1 MEFGPI
7 IRALTRNKGGAILI
21 ALQIAITMAIMVNA
35 IAIMQERSNNM
46 ARPSG
51 LDEAN
56 TIAVTS
62 LSFAADADARSTYTN
77 DLALLRR
84 TPGVI
89 NAVGTNSFPLRQ
101 GGWSM
106 GIQTVPGEDESGEVS
121 AIYFGDEHMLE
132 TLDTTLVDGRNFTP
146 DEVTFNNPE
155 DNVWEPYG
163 IITQALAH
171 SLFPDDA
178 SVVGKT
184 VYINQNEPIKIV
196 GVIDQLQAPWAGWDN
211 VEYALLSPVK
221 RADSYTHYVVR
232 VEPGLRDRLLPELE
246 DMLAKA
252 DTTRLI
258 LSARTFEDVRADAY
272 TGDAGMIKIL
282 TFVVLLLTTITGL
295 GIVGLASFNVS
306 RRTRQI
312 GIRRALGASKL
323 SIMRYFMLENFIIS
337 TVGVVVGGALAI
349 GLNIAMVEQ
358 FNLTPMSWWVVPIA
372 MLVLWLV
379 GQLAVV
385 GPARRATR
393 IAPSIATRSG

>member
-7 IRALTRNKGGAILI
+7 IRALLRNKGGAILI
-21 ALQIAITMAIMVNA
+21 ALQIAVTMAIMVNA
-35 IAIMQERSNNM
+35 ISIMQERSNNM

-56 TIAVTS
+56 TIALTS
-62 LSFAADADARSTYTN
+62 LSFAADADARSTYIN
-77 DLALLRR
+77 DLELLRR

-89 NAVGTNSFPLRQ
+89 NAVGTNSVPLRQ

-106 GIQTVPGEDESGEVS
+106 SLQAAPGEDASSEGS

-132 TLDTTLVDGRNFTP
+132 TFDATLVEGRNFTP
-146 DEVTFNNPE
+146 DQVIFNNPE
-155 DNVWEPYG
+155 DNAWEPYA
-163 IITQALAH
+163 IITKALAD
-171 SLFPDDA
+171 SLFPDDS

-184 VYINQNEPIKIV
+184 VYINQNEPIEIV
-196 GVIDQLQAPWAGWDN
+196 GVIDRLQAPWAGWDD
-211 VEYALLSPVK
+211 VEHALLSPVK
-221 RADSYTHYVVR
+221 RAESYTNYVVR
-232 VEPGLRDRLLPELE
+232 VEPGMRDRLLPEIE
-246 DMLAKA
+246 EMLATA

-258 LSARTFEDVRADAY
+258 LGAQTFEDVRADAY
-272 TGDAGMIKIL
+272 IGDAAMIKIL
-282 TFVVLLLTTITGL
+282 TFVVLLLTSITGL

-312 GIRRALGASKL
+312 GIRRALGASKPA
-323 SIMRYFMLENFIIS
+323 IMRYFMLENFIIS
-337 TVGVVVGGALAI
+337 SVGVVVGGVLAI

-358 FNLTPMSWWVVPIA
+358 FNLTPMSWWVVPVA